1 MTKRQKIT
9 LMVIFVAM
17 FNLLLVV
24 FFGDNGLIELK
35 RLQRRHAA
43 LVQEN
48 EGLSQENARM
58 YSSIDRL
65 KNDPD
70 YIENIARQEL
80 GMIRSDELIFKFKD
94 DSKPR

>member
-48 EGLSQENARM
+48 EGLNQENARM

>member
-1 MTKRQKIT
+1 VTKRQKIT
-9 LMVIFVAM
+9 LMVVFIAM

-24 FFGDNGLIELK
+24 IFGDNGLIELK
-35 RLQRRHAA
+35 RLQRQHAD

-48 EGLSQENARM
+48 TSLNQENARM
-58 YSSIDRL
+58 YSGIDRL

-94 DSKPR
+94 DTKPR

>member
-1 MTKRQKIT
+1 
-9 LMVIFVAM
+9 MVISIAM
-17 FNLLLVV
+17 FSLLLVV
-24 FFGDNGLIELK
+24 VFGDNGLMELN

-43 LVQEN
+43 MVQEN
-48 EGLSQENARM
+48 TVLSQENARM

-80 GMIRSDELIFKFKD
+80 GMIRSNELIFKFKND
-94 DSKPR
+94 AKPR